1 MKFLDEAKITVK
13 SGNGGHGCLSF
24 RHEKYKEFG
33 GPDGGNGGRGGDIIF
48 KAVKNL
54 NTLVD
59 FRYKQH
65 FNAENGRP
73 GKGNK
78 RTGGSGE
85 DLVIEI
91 PVGTEILD
99 EDKETVL
106 YDFDK
111 EDQEEVVLKGGKGGL
126 GNEHFKSSVNQAPRR
141 TTPGYPG
148 KKMTVWL
155 RLKLIADIGLIG
167 LPNAGKSTL
176 LGTLTNAR
184 PKIGNFPFTTLYPN
198 LGIIKT
204 YDKEI
209 IIADLPGLIEGA
221 AEGKGLGHRFLG
233 HAERTKAIIHLIDAS
248 DLKNIEENYDLIR
261 NELKDYGAG
270 LMEKKELIV
279 LNKIDILT
287 EEDQKKELDKII
299 KNLKKKTGNEI
310 LKISCATRENIED
323 LINKVVELQ

>member
-73 GKGNK
+73 GEGNK